1 MIHCL
6 FHYRKATAEV
16 KELLKDSLNWKN
28 YTELDYYKDFDPE
41 LQAETGNKKIN

>member
-1 MIHCL
+1 MRGDCKIGVIYCL

-28 YTELDYYKDFDPE
+28 YTELDYYKGFDA
-41 LQAETGNKKIN
+41 LY

>member
-16 KELLKDSLNWKN
+16 KDWLKDPLNWKN
-28 YTELDYYKDFDPE
+28 NTELDYYKGFDA
-41 LQAETGNKKIN
+41 LY